1 MITRKA
7 AGFKSQGLR
16 NKETTQVTENSQMS
30 VNGIFFNWI
39 FQKNESI
46 RDVLMEA
53 FLKTYKQ
60 VSATDACCEFSV
72 LIRTDV
78 LKTNRG

>member
-30 VNGIFFNWI
+30 VNGNLFNWI
-39 FQKNESI
+39 FQKNI
-46 RDVLMEA
+46 RDVLKEA
-53 FLKTYKQ
+53 FLETYKQ

-78 LKTNRG
+78 LKTNEG